1 MRKLYVL
8 IAVLLAAGMIF
19 TACQPAPAP
28 TAAPTEPPAA
38 EPTEPEATEP
48 EPTEAPVEEP
58 AMEFKSKDP
67 STLNIAYAD
76 LSVDTLDPALA
87 YDTMSGEILQNI
99 YETLVFYNGESLSEY
114 VPQLASEMPTV
125 SADGLVYTFKI
136 REGVKFHNGND
147 LSPTD
152 VAYSLQRGLL
162 QGGGASPQLLLAEPF
177 FGFTDDLRGIWDVTM
192 LVDPADVLSDDRAG
206 LIASDPALVKAACET
221 VQAKIVADDAAG
233 TVTMTLAVPWGP
245 FVATLA
251 NNWGAIMDKEWVVEN
266 GGWDGTCDTWQNFYG
281 MSSADNPLS
290 TIANGTGPFKL
301 DKFVNQD
308 EIVLVRNDDYWREP
322 AKLEKIVWKQVPEW
336 GTRFAM
342 MQTGDADLVTVPP
355 ANRSQMDALVGQLG
369 VYDAATG
376 TYSEL
381 VDICGY
387 DGSKLAAEKFVPCEA
402 GVTSENP
409 FVVRIGRPNISMDV
423 MLPNWNIATSEES
436 PNPYIGSGQLDGNG
450 IPADFFSDIH
460 VRKALAYCFDWET
473 FIDDVFA
480 GEAVKSF
487 QLPLEGQV
495 GFDPDMPQYEF
506 DLAKCEEEFK
516 LADIDKDGI
525 AAGDETDGTDVWNVG
540 FRVQMAYNQGNPTRQ
555 TIAEILSANLSA
567 VNPLFS
573 VETLGLPWATYLRI
587 QRAKQLP
594 LLTGGW
600 LEDIHDPYN
609 WFQPYTY
616 GTYGGRQG
624 LPNELK
630 QEFQADLVKAVTE
643 PDDAARAELYKAISM
658 KYYELAVGI
667 PLETTT
673 THGFAQRWV
682 KGQVLN
688 PIFSG
693 GYYYTWYKD

>member
-19 TACQPAPAP
+19 SACQPQPAPAVPVEKP
-28 TAAPTEPPAA
+28 TDAPSEPV
-38 EPTEPEATEP
+38 ATEP
-48 EPTEAPVEEP
+48 VVTEPGTTEVPAVES

-67 STLNIAYAD
+67 TTLTIAYAD

-99 YETLVFYNGESLSEY
+99 YETLIFYDGESLSKF
-114 VPQLASEMPTV
+114 VPQLAAEMPTV
-125 SADGLVYTFKI
+125 SEDGLVYTFKI
-136 REGVKFHNGND
+136 RPDVKFHNGD
-147 LSPTD
+147 VLTPTD
-152 VAYSLQRGLL
+152 VAYSFQRGLL
-162 QGGGASPQLLLAEPF
+162 QGGTSSPQLLLAEPF
-177 FGFTDDLRGIWDVTM
+177 LGVGMDDISL
-192 LVDPADVLSDDRAG
+192 LVDPEGGLYDDRAG
-206 LIASDPALVKAACET
+206 IIAADPAVVKAACET
-221 VQAKIVADDAAG
+221 VQAAIVPDDAAG
-233 TVTMTLAVPWGP
+233 TVTMTLKQAWGP
-245 FVATLA
+245 FLSTIA
-251 NNWGAIMDKEWVVEN
+251 NNWGAIVDKKWVGEN
-266 GGWDGTCDTWQNFYG
+266 GGWDGTCDTWQDFYG
-281 MSSADNPLS
+281 MASADDPIS
-290 TIANGTGPFKL
+290 TVANGTGPFKL

-308 EIVLVRNDDYWREP
+308 EIVLVRNDEYWREP
-322 AKLEKIVWKQVPEW
+322 AKLEKVVFKQVPEW

-355 ANRSQMDALVGQLG
+355 ANRSQMDALVGQMG
-369 VYDAATG
+369 EYDASTD
-376 TYSEL
+376 TYGAL

-402 GVTSENP
+402 GLTSENP
-409 FVVRIGRPNISMDV
+409 FVVRIGRPNLSMDV
-423 MLPNWNIATSEES
+423 LLPNWNIATSEES

-487 QLPLEGQV
+487 QLPLLGQV
-495 GFDPDMPQYEF
+495 GYDPDMPQYEF

-525 AAGDETDGTDVWNVG
+525 PAGEETDGTDVWNVG
-540 FRVQMAYNQGNPTRQ
+540 FRVQMAYNQGNNTRQ
-555 TIAEILSANLSA
+555 TIAEILSNNLA
-567 VNPLFS
+567 TVNDKFS

-624 LPNELK
+624 LPTELK
-630 QEFQADLVKAVTE
+630 QEFQSDLVKAVTE
-643 PDDAARAELYKAISM
+643 PDEATRAELYKAISM
-658 KYYELAVGI
+658 KYYDLAVAI

>member
-28 TAAPTEPPAA
+28 TAAPTEPPA
-38 EPTEPEATEP
+38 TEPEATEP
-48 EPTEAPVEEP
+48 EATEPEATEPPVAEP

-67 STLNIAYAD
+67 TTLTLAYAD

-87 YDTMSGEILQNI
+87 YDTMSGEILQNV

-114 VPQLASEMPTV
+114 VPQLAAEMPTI
-125 SADGLVYTFKI
+125 SADGLTYTFKI
-136 REGVKFHNGND
+136 RSDVKFHNGD
-147 LSPTD
+147 VLTPTD
-152 VAYSLQRGLL
+152 VAFSLQRGLL
-162 QGGGASPQLLLAEPF
+162 QGGTFSPQLLLTEPF
-177 FGFTDDLRGIWDVTM
+177 LGVGVDDVSL
-192 LVDPADVLSDDRAG
+192 LVDPEGNLYDDRAG
-206 LIASDPALVKAACET
+206 IIAADPAVVKAACET
-221 VQAKIVADDAAG
+221 VQAAIVADDAAG
-233 TVTMTLAVPWGP
+233 TVTMTLKQAWGP
-245 FVATLA
+245 FISTLA
-251 NNWGAIMDKEWVVEN
+251 NNWGAIMDKKWVGEN
-266 GGWDGTCDTWQNFYG
+266 GGWDGSCDTWQNFYA
-281 MSSADNPLS
+281 MDSASNPLS

-308 EIVLVRNDDYWREP
+308 EIVLVRNDEYWREP
-322 AKLEKIVWKQVPEW
+322 AKLEKVVWKQVPEW

-342 MQTGDADLVTVPP
+342 MQTGDADLAIVPA
-355 ANRSQMDALVGQLG
+355 ANRSQMDALVGQMG
-369 VYDAATG
+369 KYDEATG

-381 VDICGY
+381 IDICDY
-387 DGSKLAAEKFVPCEA
+387 DGSKLAAEKFIPCEA

-409 FVVRIGRPNISMDV
+409 FVVRIGRPVLSMDV
-423 MLPNWNIATSEES
+423 LLPNWNIATSEES

-450 IPADFFSDIH
+450 IPADFFSDVHI
-460 VRKALAYCFDWET
+460 RKALAYCFDWEI

-487 QLPLEGQV
+487 QLPLPGMV
-495 GFDPDMPQYEF
+495 GFDPEMPQYDY

-516 LADIDKDGI
+516 LADVDKDGI

-540 FRVQMAYNQGNPTRQ
+540 FRVQMAYNQGNNTRQ
-555 TIAEILSANLSA
+555 TIAEILSSNLAA
-567 VNPLFS
+567 VNPLFN
-573 VETLGLPWATYLRI
+573 VEILGLPWATYLRI
-587 QRAKQLP
+587 QRAYQLP

-624 LPNELK
+624 LPTELK
-630 QEFQADLVKAVTE
+630 QQFQADLVTAVTE

-658 KYYELAVGI
+658 KYYDLAVAI

>member
-19 TACQPAPAP
+19 SACQPQPAP
-28 TAAPTEPPAA
+28 EVPVEKPTDAPSEPV
-38 EPTEPEATEP
+38 ATEP
-48 EPTEAPVEEP
+48 VVTEPGTTEVPAVES

-67 STLNIAYAD
+67 TTLTIAYAD

-99 YETLVFYNGESLSEY
+99 YETLIFYDGESLSKF
-114 VPQLASEMPTV
+114 VPQLAAEMPTV
-125 SADGLVYTFKI
+125 SEDGLVYTFKI
-136 REGVKFHNGND
+136 RPDVKFHNGD
-147 LSPTD
+147 VLTPTD
-152 VAYSLQRGLL
+152 VAYSFQRGLL
-162 QGGGASPQLLLAEPF
+162 QGGTSSPQLLLAEPF
-177 FGFTDDLRGIWDVTM
+177 LGVGMDDISL
-192 LVDPADVLSDDRAG
+192 LVDPEGGLYDDRAG
-206 LIASDPALVKAACET
+206 IIAADPAVVKAACET
-221 VQAKIVADDAAG
+221 VQAAIVPDDAAG
-233 TVTMTLAVPWGP
+233 TVTMTLKQAWGP
-245 FVATLA
+245 FLSTIA
-251 NNWGAIMDKEWVVEN
+251 NNWGAIVDKKWVGEN
-266 GGWDGTCDTWQNFYG
+266 GGWDGTCDTWQDFYG
-281 MSSADNPLS
+281 MASADDPIS
-290 TIANGTGPFKL
+290 TVANGTGPFKL

-308 EIVLVRNDDYWREP
+308 EIVLVRNDEYWREP
-322 AKLEKIVWKQVPEW
+322 AKLEKVVFKQVPEW

-355 ANRSQMDALVGQLG
+355 ANRSQMDALVGQMG
-369 VYDAATG
+369 EYDASTD
-376 TYSEL
+376 TYGAL

-409 FVVRIGRPNISMDV
+409 FVVRIGRPNLSMDV
-423 MLPNWNIATSEES
+423 LLPNWNIATSEES

-487 QLPLEGQV
+487 QLPLLGQV
-495 GFDPDMPQYEF
+495 GYDPDMPQYEF

-525 AAGDETDGTDVWNVG
+525 PAGEETDGTDVWNVG
-540 FRVQMAYNQGNPTRQ
+540 FRVQMAYNQGNNTRQ
-555 TIAEILSANLSA
+555 TIAEILSNNLA
-567 VNPLFS
+567 TVNDKFS

-624 LPNELK
+624 LPTELK
-630 QEFQADLVKAVTE
+630 QEFQSDLVKAVTE
-643 PDDAARAELYKAISM
+643 PDEASRAELYKAISM
-658 KYYELAVGI
+658 KYYDLAVAI

>member
-28 TAAPTEPPAA
+28 TAAPTEPPA
-38 EPTEPEATEP
+38 TEPEATEP
-48 EPTEAPVEEP
+48 EATEPEATEPPVAEP

-67 STLNIAYAD
+67 TTLTLAYAD

-87 YDTMSGEILQNI
+87 YDTMSGEILQNV

-114 VPQLASEMPTV
+114 VPQLAAEMPTI
-125 SADGLVYTFKI
+125 SADGLTYTFKI
-136 REGVKFHNGND
+136 RSDVKFHNGD
-147 LSPTD
+147 VLTPTD
-152 VAYSLQRGLL
+152 VAFSLQRGLL
-162 QGGGASPQLLLAEPF
+162 QGGTFSPQLLLTEPF
-177 FGFTDDLRGIWDVTM
+177 LGVGVDDVSL
-192 LVDPADVLSDDRAG
+192 LVDPEGNLYDDRAG
-206 LIASDPALVKAACET
+206 IIAADPAVVKAACET
-221 VQAKIVADDAAG
+221 VQAAIVADDAAG
-233 TVTMTLAVPWGP
+233 TVTMTLKQAWGP
-245 FVATLA
+245 FISTLA
-251 NNWGAIMDKEWVVEN
+251 NNWGAIVDKKWVGEN
-266 GGWDGTCDTWQNFYG
+266 GGWDGSCDTWQNFYA
-281 MSSADNPLS
+281 MDSASNPLS

-308 EIVLVRNDDYWREP
+308 EIVLVRNDEYWREP
-322 AKLEKIVWKQVPEW
+322 AKLEKVVWKQVPEW

-342 MQTGDADLVTVPP
+342 MQTGDADLAIVPA
-355 ANRSQMDALVGQLG
+355 ANRSQMDALVGQMG
-369 VYDAATG
+369 KYDEATG

-381 VDICGY
+381 IDICDY
-387 DGSKLAAEKFVPCEA
+387 DGSKLAAEKFIPCEA

-409 FVVRIGRPNISMDV
+409 FVVRIGRPVLSMDV
-423 MLPNWNIATSEES
+423 LLPNWNIATSEES

-450 IPADFFSDIH
+450 IPADFFSDVHI
-460 VRKALAYCFDWET
+460 RKALAYCFDWEI

-487 QLPLEGQV
+487 QLPLPGMV
-495 GFDPDMPQYEF
+495 GFDPEMPQYDY

-516 LADIDKDGI
+516 LADVDKDGI

-540 FRVQMAYNQGNPTRQ
+540 FRVQMAYNQGNNTRQ
-555 TIAEILSANLSA
+555 TIAEILSSNLAA
-567 VNPLFS
+567 VNPLFN
-573 VETLGLPWATYLRI
+573 VEILGLPWATYLRI
-587 QRAKQLP
+587 QRAYQLP

-624 LPNELK
+624 LPTELK
-630 QEFQADLVKAVTE
+630 QQFQADLVTAVTE

-658 KYYELAVGI
+658 KYYDLAVAI